1 MVSWISLFSLII
13 WVDENLKCLPFNFK
27 SGSAQK
33 IKFLSKIKKNKL
45 TDSKWSYW
53 FFFFY
58 FSRLIQK
65 KSKPTTNGYSIN
77 TDHRMRM
84 STMWNNYRYISDR
97 TEFYKETLQWG
108 VWTIDRTVKCFRSI
122 VVEVYQCIDF
132 VMDRK
137 LAWTSASR
145 NSTPSLTFF
154 QGHNVTTLHHDTVAR
169 IYVSVAI
176 VFIKKKNQEAL
187 MVK

>member
-1 MVSWISLFSLII
+1 
-13 WVDENLKCLPFNFK
+13 
-27 SGSAQK
+27 
-33 IKFLSKIKKNKL
+33 
-45 TDSKWSYW
+45 
-53 FFFFY
+53 
-58 FSRLIQK
+58 
-65 KSKPTTNGYSIN
+65 
-77 TDHRMRM
+77 MRM

-176 VFIKKKNQEAL
+176 VFIKKKPRSIDGKVKLIVISLMIKTKNYSNTKKVTGSDHWTPVVKLATFAVTLQLSSCHGDQNSLAWIAL
-187 MVK
+187 LKIQGVLLLW